1 VADPGSRRFLI
12 QFIVDA
18 EDAVQNSAR
27 LSGALAGVGTQMGQ
41 ASAQIQ
47 AAQPAVTGMTKGL
60 QGATT
65 TIQQTQTSTT
75 QFSKGLGKVNK
86 AGMSTTRRLFE
97 MIRLGTGLGAVFRGL
112 ARGSPLQ
119 VIMGLGMA
127 MLRIERLF
135 GRGKKQMQ
143 GVVQAQQKMTK
154 TSKVSRFGLIG
165 MALGAV
171 RWAKGLKMVR
181 ALSLKNLPAMKA
193 FSLGM
198 SKQTTAGKQFA
209 GMLGGR
215 VRGAGS
221 VKAAD
226 AMKASLTRFN
236 KAGKIAGKGVGVLG
250 KGVGKAG
257 KLMKFF
263 TPALGTFLKF
273 ILPLGL
279 ALGAIVVVAMILKDV
294 LKPIIGIFK
303 MVFKVFGSLISVIAL
318 PLVMMFEQLFM
329 VVAELL
335 EPVMQLTEALMPVAM
350 IFGQV
355 LMEPIKLLG
364 KLLIPFVHQ
373 LFEMMGGMEGLV
385 PILEQVGVFLAE
397 LANVMTEVIVVV
409 FDSLREM
416 MPEIVMGMKG
426 FFKLLGFVIKVLALF
441 FLGVVKLWTGWLK
454 FTMPIRKFIFGI
466 ILKGFA
472 LVGQFLDWLIE
483 KFVSLVESI
492 HPVVSAIW
500 DGIVGGFNAIVD
512 AAKSVWKWL
521 FGSGLFGI
529 PEAANLAMIPLKAIG
544 VIIDGIASI
553 AGGVKD
559 AVSAAFT
566 GMVSVASSAWEGIKS
581 VWSGAKGFFSG
592 VWGWIT
598 GDEAKAGASGVKKLS
613 VTQQVARDNMKGL
626 VELKKAGEE
635 YRSAQQS
642 ATNATGLPLT
652 VTQQAMRDN
661 MRGLGELK
669 KAGEEYRA
677 SVAAKQAAGIS
688 LTPMERMAAHRSSIS
703 DSSVGG
709 RAYQSVQTAP
719 AQNAE
724 PGARS
729 TPHTSSQ
736 AAAGGSTPIKIT
748 VPVTVQLDG
757 FVLARAVSEYLI
769 DIKRERYQN
778 DPLSPMRGVEPG
790 LA

>member
-1 VADPGSRRFLI
+1 MAEGSRRFLI

-27 LSGALAGVGTQMGQ
+27 LSGALSGVGAQMGQ
-41 ASAQIQ
+41 ATAQIQ
-47 AAQPAVTGMTKGL
+47 AAQPAVAGMNKGL
-60 QGATT
+60 QGATASV
-65 TIQQTQTSTT
+65 QQNQTSTT
-75 QFSKGLGKVNK
+75 TYTKSLRGMNK
-86 AGMSTTRRLFE
+86 AGMSTTRRMFE
-97 MIRLGTGLGAVFRGL
+97 MIRLGTGLGMVFRGL

-119 VIMGLGMA
+119 AIMGIGMA
-127 MLRIERLF
+127 MIRVERLF
-135 GRGKKQMQ
+135 GKGKKQVN

-154 TSKVSRFGLIG
+154 TSKASRFGLIG

-171 RWAKGLKMVR
+171 RWAKGLRMVR

-198 SKQTTAGKQFA
+198 SKQVTAGKKFS

-226 AMKASLTRFN
+226 AMKVSLTRFN
-236 KAGKIAGKGVGVLG
+236 KAGKIAGKGVGILG

-294 LKPIIGIFK
+294 LKPIISIFK
-303 MVFKVFGSLISVIAL
+303 MIFKVFGALISVVAL
-318 PLVMMFEQLFM
+318 PLVLMFEQLFM
-329 VVAELL
+329 VIAELL
-335 EPVMQLTEALMPVAM
+335 EPVMQLTEALMPVALM
-350 IFGQV
+350 FGQV

-373 LFEMMGGMEGLV
+373 LFAMMGGMEGLV

-397 LANVMTEVIVVV
+397 LANVMTEAIVIV

-426 FFKLLGFVIKVLALF
+426 FFKILGFVIKVLALF
-441 FLGVVKLWTGWLK
+441 FLGVVKLWTTWLK

-472 LVGQFLDWLIE
+472 LIGQFLDWISA
-483 KFVSLVESI
+483 KFVDLVAAI
-492 HPVVSAIW
+492 APVVSAIW
-500 DGIVGGFNAIVD
+500 DGIVGGFNAIVN
-512 AAKSVWKWL
+512 AAKAVWKWL

-529 PEAANLAMIPLKAIG
+529 PEAANIAMIPLKAIG
-544 VIIDGIASI
+544 AILNGIATI

-559 AVSAAFT
+559 AVSAAFD
-566 GMVSVASSAWEGIKS
+566 GMKSVAASAWEGIKS
-581 VWSGAKGFFSG
+581 IWSGAKGFFSG

-598 GDEAKAGASGVKKLS
+598 GDSKGGKAGAGVLTQ
-613 VTQQVARDNMKGL
+613 TQQVARDNMKGAL
-626 VELKKAGEE
+626 E
-635 YRSAQQS
+635 
-642 ATNATGLPLT
+642 
-652 VTQQAMRDN
+652 MR
-661 MRGLGELK
+661 

-677 SVAAKQAAGIS
+677 AQANATKLTGMPISVTRQVARENMKGLSELQKAGEEYRNAVAAKQAAGIQ
-688 LTPMERMAAHRSSIS
+688 LTPMERLSANNLATANFSGDALPSRSL
-703 DSSVGG
+703 
-709 RAYQSVQTAP
+709 QKAP

-724 PGARS
+724 PGARP
-729 TPHTSSQ
+729 TPHTGSQGSSE
-736 AAAGGSTPIKIT
+736 ASTPVRIV

-757 FVLARAVSEYLI
+757 FVLARSVSEYLTEI
-769 DIKRERYQN
+769 SRERYQN

-790 LA
+790 MA